1 MKIITFLAIVST
13 ISAAGVSKLT
23 DRLFNNVEVTVFM
36 APYIKGN
43 YSIESHEQFHIVITE
58 NWNVT
63 IFAVDLDIP
72 LINIIYHPRVSQDTA
87 FIKLTFDSKKVFQY
101 KENDMIIYIDCKEI
115 EDSYKF
121 LLLNK
126 ESSPKN
132 FLRYNVDSVYY
143 FGKCFNFVSVRITYT
158 NTETGAKDFYYY
170 NSKKFDYIR
179 ESDEV
184 ESDE

>member
-13 ISAAGVSKLT
+13 ISAASVPKLT
-23 DRLFNNVEVTVFM
+23 DRLFNNVEVAVFM

-43 YSIESHEQFHIVITE
+43 YSIESHEEFHIVITE

-63 IFAVDLDIP
+63 IFPVDLDIP
-72 LINIIYHPRVSQDTA
+72 LIDIIYHPRVSQDTA
-87 FIKLTFDSKKVFQY
+87 FIKLTFDSKKVFQN

-126 ESSPKN
+126 VSSPKN
-132 FLRYNVDSVYY
+132 FRRYSADSVYY
-143 FGKCFNFVSVRITYT
+143 LGKCFNFVSARITYT
-158 NTETGAKDFYYY
+158 NTETGAKDVYYY
-170 NSKKFDYIR
+170 NSKKFDYVKEADEID
-179 ESDEV
+179 SDE
-184 ESDE
+184 